1 MTSSAHTMRAMRASG
16 PDPASLTCETIPVAE
31 PGPGELLVE
40 VQATAVTADELS
52 WPESWPA
59 IPCHDLSGV
68 VAAVGPGVEGW
79 TPGDEVYG
87 LVGFD
92 RPGAAA
98 DYVTAAVAELAPK
111 PSAIDHLAA
120 AAVPLGAL
128 TAWQALHE
136 HARLQPGQHVL
147 VHGGAGGVGAYAVQ
161 LAALHGARVTAT
173 AAARNHAFVTG
184 LGADQVLD
192 YSGRFEDHVRD
203 VDLVVDPVGG
213 DTTARSWP
221 VLRTGGTL
229 VAIAEEPDPGHAGR
243 ADVHGVYFV
252 VRPDAGQL
260 RELASLID
268 NQRLRPVAS
277 LVFGLSDLPEA
288 FRAQRGTRPPGK
300 VVVSVG
306 RLARSAELGAGWH
319 ARVVKGIGRY
329 RSKLLVV
336 RCCQRAR
343 CARTPALRAG

>member
-1 MTSSAHTMRAMRASG
+1 MMRAMRASG
-16 PDPASLTCETIPVAE
+16 PDPASLAYETIPVPE

-40 VQATAVTADELS
+40 VQATAVTAGELT

-68 VAAVGPGVEGW
+68 VAAAGPGVEGW
-79 TPGDEVYG
+79 PAGGEVYG

-98 DYVTAAVAELAPK
+98 EYVTAPAAELAPK
-111 PSAIDHLAA
+111 PSSIDHLAA

-161 LAALHGARVTAT
+161 LAAVLGARVTAT
-173 AAARNHAFVTG
+173 TSARNHAFVAG
-184 LGADQVLD
+184 LGAHQVLD

-203 VDLVVDPVGG
+203 VDVVVDPVGG

-221 VLRTGGTL
+221 LLRSGGTL
-229 VAIAEEPDPGHAGR
+229 VAIAEEPDPSHAGR
-243 ADVHGVYFV
+243 ADVRGVYFV

-277 LVFGLSDLPEA
+277 LVLGLSDLPEA
-288 FRAQRGTRPPGK
+288 FQAQRGTRPPGK
-300 VVVSVG
+300 VVISVG
-306 RLARSAELGAGWH
+306 RLARPESGPYEQPPAATTGADGE
-319 ARVVKGIGRY
+319 
-329 RSKLLVV
+329 
-336 RCCQRAR
+336 Q
-343 CARTPALRAG
+343 

>member
-1 MTSSAHTMRAMRASG
+1 MTSSVRTMRAMRASG
-16 PDPASLTCETIPVAE
+16 PDPASLACETIPVPE

-40 VQATAVTADELS
+40 VQATAVTAGELT

-68 VAAVGPGVEGW
+68 VTAAGPEVQGW
-79 TPGDEVYG
+79 PPGAEVYG

-98 DYVTAAVAELAPK
+98 EYVTAPAAELAPK

-173 AAARNHAFVTG
+173 ASASNHAFVTG
-184 LGADQVLD
+184 LGADQALD

-203 VDLVVDPVGG
+203 VDVVVDPVGG
-213 DTTARSWP
+213 DITARSWP
-221 VLRTGGTL
+221 LLRSGGTL
-229 VAIAEEPDPGHAGR
+229 VAIAEEPDPSHAGR
-243 ADVHGVYFV
+243 ADVRGVYFV
-252 VRPDAGQL
+252 VRPDGGQL
-260 RELASLID
+260 RELARLID
-268 NQRLRPVAS
+268 NRRLRPMVS
-277 LVFGLSDLPEA
+277 LAFGLSDLPEA
-288 FRAQRGTRPPGK
+288 FQAQRRSRPPGK

-306 RLARSAELGAGWH
+306 RLARAE
-319 ARVVKGIGRY
+319 
-329 RSKLLVV
+329 
-336 RCCQRAR
+336 
-343 CARTPALRAG
+343 